1 MKILSKI
8 EILQTSNGFMVYDND
23 CDEYL
28 YDINGDNCFDIYQ
41 DAITLKFDLEKT
53 RETYAND

>member
-1 MKILSKI
+1 MKTLSKI
-8 EILQTSNGFMVYDND
+8 EILQTSSGFMVYDND

-41 DAITLKFDLEKT
+41 DAVTLKFDLEKT

>member
-1 MKILSKI
+1 MKTLSKI
-8 EILQTSNGFMVYDND
+8 EILQTSSGFMVYDND

-41 DAITLKFDLEKT
+41 DAAILKFDLEKT
-53 RETYAND
+53 REAHLND

>member
-1 MKILSKI
+1 MKTLSKI

-23 CDEYL
+23 CGEYL

-41 DAITLKFDLEKT
+41 DAAILKFDLEKT
-53 RETYAND
+53 REAHLND